1 MCGWMWLEYGDMGDC
16 GKSKGWCWHLDS
28 MIGSR
33 GSSLSKG
40 TFPAHLSVFI
50 EHFLER
56 RVRLAGA
63 QGYFWPTGSFSLEQ
77 C

>member
-1 MCGWMWLEYGDMGDC
+1 
-16 GKSKGWCWHLDS
+16 